1 MKSKGQIVESKELN
15 TVASKSSPTT
25 EAEFKGVT
33 GILRKYREALDFHS
47 IVAITDMRGKIVYVN
62 DAFCEISQYSKEE
75 LLGQDHR
82 IINSGFHDH
91 EFFTNMWT
99 KIASGEIWI
108 GDVKNKAKDGSYY
121 WVQTSV
127 IPFKNEKG
135 KIFQYVAIRTDITE
149 KVLLKEKLEGA
160 NLRLKKISEELK
172 AEKNS
177 LNSKNIAL
185 NELIAHIEED
195 KNRIKKT
202 IAGNIESIIFP
213 LLETMKSSAN
223 SLDKK
228 YVDLVIS
235 SLKDLSEPFLKSN
248 VRLSSHLTP
257 KELQICNMIKNGLS
271 VKEIA
276 QILHLSPRTIDK
288 HRENIRGKLDIK
300 SKKINLASYLLN
312 HLS

>member
-1 MKSKGQIVESKELN
+1 MTSNELK
-15 TVASKSSPTT
+15 ASVLNPDQSQET
-25 EAEFKGVT
+25 EVDGVT

-62 DAFCEISQYSKEE
+62 DEFCKISQYSKEE

-82 IINSGFHDH
+82 IVNSGHHDH
-91 EFFTNMWT
+91 EFFSNMWL
-99 KIASGEIWI
+99 KIASGDIWT
-108 GDVKNKAKDGSYY
+108 GDIKNKAKDGSYY
-121 WVQTSV
+121 WVQTSI
-127 IPFKNEKG
+127 IPFKNKKG

-149 KVLLKEKLEGA
+149 KVLLKEKLEGV
-160 NLRLKKISEELK
+160 NHRLKKISEELK

-185 NELIAHIEED
+185 NELISHIEED

-228 YVDLVIS
+228 YVDLVIN

-288 HRENIRGKLDIK
+288 HRENIRGKLDNVGDVTATIPDQGLCQVGK
-300 SKKINLASYLLN
+300 RKHA
-312 HLS
+312 

>member
-1 MKSKGQIVESKELN
+1 MTSNEIKVSVLN
-15 TVASKSSPTT
+15 PDQSRET
-25 EAEFKGVT
+25 EADGIT

-62 DAFCEISQYSKEE
+62 DAFCKISKYSKEE

-82 IINSGFHDH
+82 IINSGYHDQ
-91 EFFTNMWT
+91 EFFTNMWS
-99 KIASGEIWI
+99 KIASGDIWT
-108 GDVKNKAKDGSYY
+108 GDIKNKAKDGSYY
-121 WVQTSV
+121 WVQTSI
-127 IPFKNEKG
+127 IPFKNKKG

-149 KVLLKEKLEGA
+149 KVLLKEKIEGV
-160 NLRLKKISEELK
+160 NHRLKKISEELK

-185 NELIAHIEED
+185 NELISHIEED

-228 YVDLVIS
+228 YVDLVIN